1 MSTGLIGIGTT
12 SPLYTLDGNGGTNAF
27 RAKASTALSNDT
39 IATFENSSAI
49 QMIVRA
55 NGNVGIGTTNPL
67 NKLHVA
73 GSITVDG
80 NINAKYQDVAEWVE
94 SSEQLGD

>member
-12 SPLYTLDGNGGTNAF
+12 SPLYTLDVNGGTNAF